1 MKILLLN
8 YYKKICASKR
18 SVLMLGLICT
28 LFIYSDFVNYQ
39 NFAILIKNLLQH
51 NNVINISWISFGFI
65 FVISHIFSLNLVISG
80 PKQKL
85 FKISKE
91 TIFWTMVGQIMLF
104 SLAFTHLIIIL
115 LLKINVYYFLLVILF
130 ISWNSFLVAV
140 FYINEEL
147 KWYTIAIIIVVSLL
161 AFKLD
166 ANICYLILNIMWIS
180 GYIFK
185 NQLKK
190 YKIKH
195 INFSPK
201 QIQVKSK
208 TYYELKQMY
217 AQTKSLWLLINFAI
231 LSLLMALSQNV
242 HFKIFEN
249 LQIILVPFS
258 LIIFVMWNFKT
269 FNYEYKKTYFINNF
283 APYVYVKFNIYNI
296 LLYLIITLCL
306 LLVNKTYLQSVI
318 SWNIFIILVILFKVI
333 FQNITKV
340 MQVLIIFLAITIFN
354 WYNAL
359 NYGNEIKMLI
369 LDITLILIVIF
380 DISKIKLSLIKWD
393 KRKKLHSEK

>member
-18 SVLMLGLICT
+18 NIIMLGLICT

-51 NNVINISWISFGFI
+51 YNVINISWISFGFI
-65 FVISHIFSLNLVISG
+65 FVISHIFSLNLVISEQ
-80 PKQKL
+80 KQKL
-85 FKISKE
+85 FKIRTK
-91 TIFWTMVGQIMLF
+91 TIFWTMLGQITLF

-115 LLKINVYYFLLVILF
+115 VLKINVYYFLLVVLF
-130 ISWNSFLVAV
+130 IIWNSFLVAV

-147 KWYTIAIIIVVSLL
+147 KWCTIAIIIVVGLL

-166 ANICYLILNIMWIS
+166 ANICYLVLNIMWIS
-180 GYIFK
+180 VYTFK

-208 TYYELKQMY
+208 NYYELKQMY
-217 AQTKSLWLLINFAI
+217 TQTKSLWLLINFAI
-231 LSLLMALSQNV
+231 LTLLMALSQNAD
-242 HFKIFEN
+242 FKIFEN

-258 LIIFVMWNFKT
+258 LITFVMWNFKT

-283 APYVYVKFNIYNI
+283 APYIYVKFNIFNI
-296 LLYLIITLCL
+296 LLCVIVTLCL
-306 LLVNKTYLQSVI
+306 IIVNKTYVQSVI
-318 SWNIFIILVILFKVI
+318 SWNIFIILVILFKI
-333 FQNITKV
+333 TFRNITKV

-354 WYNAL
+354 WYNDL
-359 NYGNEIKMLI
+359 NYGVEIKC
-369 LDITLILIVIF
+369 
-380 DISKIKLSLIKWD
+380 
-393 KRKKLHSEK
+393 